1 MDVVEEFMDY
11 FFIFCFFNVWMFKV
25 KYFILSLILEF
36 FWSLKSFFWSLSMVI
51 FLWFV
56 DLLEGLRERSK
67 DVEEGNVKGFFE
79 VRVMGEG
86 VVLNNEGDVLGGEF
100 DVVDGGMMSRLI
112 GMCVLWLKFGKF
124 ELECDLVL
132 DDERIELF
140 FKYF

>member
-1 MDVVEEFMDY
+1 MDY

-36 FWSLKSFFWSLSMVI
+36 FWIVKSFFWSLSMVI

-79 VRVMGEG
+79 VRIMGEG
-86 VVLNNEGDVLGGEF
+86 VVNNEGEVLGGEF
-100 DVVDGGMMSRLI
+100 DVVDGGMMSRFI

>member
-1 MDVVEEFMDY
+1 MDY